1 MLQDAI
7 ISIRYANEEA
17 LRRHNALRS
26 RRRPIQLI
34 DHWLTQVETLMERND
49 RVVPEPLIGEIARFL
64 RKLDPRLHGRLQ
76 RNSKREASRVLD
88 VLFEAEE
95 QFLPGHAEPF
105 VSQPEAVA
113 GPN

>member
-7 ISIRYANEEA
+7 MSIRFANEQA
-17 LRRHNALRS
+17 LRRRNPLRS

-34 DHWLTQVETLMERND
+34 DHWLAQVETLIERND
-49 RVVPEPLIGEIARFL
+49 RIVPEPLVGEIAGFL
-64 RKLDPRLHGRLQ
+64 GELDPPLHRRLQ
-76 RNSKREASRVLD
+76 RNSKREALRVLD

-95 QFLPGHAEPF
+95 QFLPAEAEPL
-105 VSQPEAVA
+105 VSRPEAVA